1 MAVCARPHGRG
12 ARRLPR
18 RRSASAQLAPK
29 LREQN
34 LLFEATLNNMAQ
46 GLNVFDSIGRLV
58 LCNDRYVEMYRL
70 PRAAVKPG
78 ITVRQLIAMRIEAG
92 TFFKADPDEYA
103 DGLMTS
109 ILNRTPKQA
118 ELEVPDGRVI
128 NVISHPIQGGGWVV
142 THKDVTE
149 RCDAK
154 REIEAT
160 RNFLQTVIENVP
172 TPIVVK
178 DVRTRTY
185 ILVNRAAEQFHQLSR
200 DQMIGKT
207 VTEIFS
213 PAGAATVAAN
223 DEQLLETRSIQTHAE
238 HPIALPNGAC
248 RIARSTRLPVMGED
262 GTPKYVLTVIED
274 VTERKRA
281 EARIEHLA
289 HYDTLTEL
297 PNRAAFNV
305 CFASVLERAMQADE
319 SFAVLSVD
327 LDRSRRSTTSLVIRS
342 AIVCCARS
350 RSG

>member
-1 MAVCARPHGRG
+1 MGGYFPWLFALGLAAALVVCLVAGLRARTSR
-12 ARRLPR
+12 
-18 RRSASAQLAPK
+18 QK

-34 LLFEATLNNMAQ
+34 LLFEATLSNMAQ

-70 PRAAVKPG
+70 SRAAVKPG
-78 ITVRQLIAMRIEAG
+78 ITVRQLIAMRVEAG
-92 TFFKADPDEYA
+92 TFFKVDPDEYA

-109 ILNRTPKQA
+109 ILNRTPTQV
-118 ELEVPDGRVI
+118 ELEVSDGRII

-149 RCDAK
+149 RSDAK

-160 RNFLQTVIENVP
+160 RNFLQTVIEHVP

-213 PAGAATVAAN
+213 AAGAATIAAN
-223 DEQLLETRSIQTHAE
+223 DEQLLETRSIQSHAE
-238 HPIALPNGAC
+238 HPIRVAQ
-248 RIARSTRLPVMGED
+248 RRLPHCALDAAAGD
-262 GTPKYVLTVIED
+262 G
-274 VTERKRA
+274 RRRHA
-281 EARIEHLA
+281 ANMS
-289 HYDTLTEL
+289 L
-297 PNRAAFNV
+297 P
-305 CFASVLERAMQADE
+305 
-319 SFAVLSVD
+319 
-327 LDRSRRSTTSLVIRS
+327 
-342 AIVCCARS
+342 
-350 RSG
+350 